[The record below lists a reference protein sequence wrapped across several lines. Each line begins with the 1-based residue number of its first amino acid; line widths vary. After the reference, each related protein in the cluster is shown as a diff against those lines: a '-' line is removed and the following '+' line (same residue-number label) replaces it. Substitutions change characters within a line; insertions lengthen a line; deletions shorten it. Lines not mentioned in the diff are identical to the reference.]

1 MNISNDFKY
10 HFVYKTTCL
19 VNGKKYIGKHSTN
32 NLNDGYLGS
41 GAVLKKA
48 IAKYGVDAFERKI
61 LRMCDTLEECM
72 HLEALFVDESIIE
85 SDEYY
90 NLKGGGFGGVYSQ
103 EVKDKISKK
112 ARGRIMS
119 PESIEK
125 GIATRLKNGGWSKG
139 ESHPMYG
146 KSHSPDVV
154 DKFRSTLLR
163 RYQSGEIVTW
173 NKGISIK
180 SIIGE
185 DACKKY
191 GRDTAGELNPAHG
204 SKWLGNIELGVKCY
218 IKNNDTSLEEALKDK
233 GWVEKPKK
241 FNSLTSVTKTIQD
254 YL

>member
-1 MNISNDFKY
+1 MNISNNFTY
-10 HFVYKTTCL
+10 HFVYETTCL

-41 GAVLKKA
+41 GVLLKKA
-48 IAKYGVDAFERKI
+48 IAKYGVGAFERKI
-61 LRMCDTLEECM
+61 LHMCDTLEECLL
-72 HLEALFVDESIIE
+72 LEAQLVDESTIE
-85 SDEYY
+85 LDEYY
-90 NLKGGGFGGVYSQ
+90 NLKCGGRGGVYSQ

-112 ARGRIMS
+112 RLGKKMS

-125 GIATRLKNGGWSKG
+125 GKATRLKNGGWAAG
-139 ESHPMYG
+139 ELHANYG
-146 KSHSPDVV
+146 KSHTPEAI

-163 RYQSGEIVTW
+163 KYESGEITVW
-173 NKGISIK
+173 NKGISTRDIY
-180 SIIGE
+180 GE

-218 IKNNDTSLEEALKDK
+218 IKNNNTALEEALKAK
-233 GWVEKPKK
+233 GWVEKPEK

>member
-19 VNGKKYIGKHSTN
+19 VNGKRYIGKHSTN

-41 GAVLKKA
+41 GVVLKKA

-72 HLEALFVDESIIE
+72 QLEALLVDETIIE

-90 NLKGGGFGGVYSQ
+90 NLKCGGFGGVYSQ

-112 ARGRIMS
+112 ASGRIMS

-125 GIATRLKNGGWSKG
+125 GLATRLKNGGYATG
-139 ESHPMYG
+139 ERHHMYG
-146 KSHSPDVV
+146 KSHTPEVAA
-154 DKFRSTLLR
+154 KLAATLR
-163 RYQSGEIVTW
+163 RRYKSGEIVTW
-173 NKGISIK
+173 NKGLSIRDMIS
-180 SIIGE
+180 E
-185 DACKKY
+185 DERKKY
-191 GRDTAGELNPAHG
+191 GRDTAGELNPSYG
-204 SKWLGNIELGVKCY
+204 SKWLGNVELGVKCY
-218 IKNNDTSLEEALKDK
+218 IKNNDKSLEEALKSK